1 MKLSAGQERCQSQ
14 ILNQKQLQSLGILE
28 LSVEELKE
36 RFYQEYLENP
46 MVDYKE
52 TGSQSWR
59 EESFHREQQAEESGW
74 RKEILE
80 QIDFRQY
87 SGKEEYLFR
96 YLVEVLDEDGFF
108 RLSPEAIA
116 SSVHCETEE
125 VEACLDILMKL
136 EPLGIFSSDVRSF
149 LIRQIRAE
157 EKVDEILL
165 QMVEEDLEE
174 VAKGHIS
181 RLSRKFSLS
190 TAEIR
195 KKIEA
200 LKKFQMSPLTP
211 QKEGKTIYVEEDIT
225 ITKEQQALKVCL
237 NERWMQSYCLNAN
250 YIRMMEESNE
260 KELVAYFQN
269 SVRKYRKLLEHT
281 KRRRDT
287 LLQLAELAADVQ
299 KKYLL
304 GEGEKKRLTMTELAE
319 QMGIGISTV
328 HRAVK
333 GKYVRLP
340 KGEVVPF
347 ASFFQGKGVV
357 LLKDGEAGPEVDKG
371 KPGSRIQSGDDI
383 KARIRQ
389 LTERE
394 NKQDPLSDERMES
407 QLREEGIFVKRRT
420 IAKYRQEMGIP
431 GRADRRE

>member
-1 MKLSAGQERCQSQ
+1 MKVSTEQERGQSQ

-46 MVDYKE
+46 MVEYEE
-52 TGSQSWR
+52 TRSHSWR
-59 EESFHREQQAEESGW
+59 EESFCKDQKAEENQW
-74 RKEILE
+74 QKEILD
-80 QIDFRQY
+80 QIDFRRY
-87 SGKEEYLFR
+87 SKKEEYLFR

-116 SSVHCETEE
+116 NSLHCETKD

-136 EPLGIFSSDVRSF
+136 EPFGIFSYDAQSF
-149 LIRQIRAE
+149 LIRQIQAE
-157 EKVDEILL
+157 ERVDEILL
-165 QMVEEDLEE
+165 QMVKEDLAE

-195 KKIEA
+195 KKIET
-200 LKKFQMSPLTP
+200 LKTFQMSPLTL
-211 QKEGKTIYVEEDIT
+211 QKEGKTIYVEADII
-225 ITKEQQALKVCL
+225 ITKEQQRLQICL
-237 NERWMQSYCLNAN
+237 NEEWMQSYCLNAN
-250 YIRMMEESNE
+250 YLRMMEESNE

-269 SVRKYRKLLEHT
+269 SVRKYQQLLDHT

-287 LLQLAELAADVQ
+287 LLRLAQLAADVQ

-304 GEGEKKRLTMTELAE
+304 GEEDRKRLTMTELAGH
-319 QMGIGISTV
+319 MGTSVSTV
-328 HRAVK
+328 QRAVK

-347 ASFFQGKGVV
+347 ASLFQGKGVGIS
-357 LLKDGEAGPEVDKG
+357 KRSGEGSAIG
-371 KPGSRIQSGDDI
+371 KRESTSSAKSGDQI
-383 KARIRQ
+383 KTRIRQ
-389 LTERE
+389 LIERE
-394 NKQDPLSDERMES
+394 NKQDPLSDEKMEE
-407 QLREEGIFVKRRT
+407 QLREEGVFVKRRT

-431 GRADRRE
+431 GRADRRR